1 MDNLHKEMVF
11 EANRKS
17 KGVAYL
23 LWVLCGFFGVHRF
36 YAGETKTGAIQLVMA
51 FSVIGWPF
59 LLIWLLIDL
68 FLIPDMINEKNMAL
82 IHALNHDDPPRD
94 RRRDPHRDQRRDPR
108 GDPRGEISDQSEGE
122 PVLDSK
128 RARMIEE
135 LRASGYRKEPRDLSN
150 LYR

>member
-51 FSVIGWPF
+51 FSVIGWPV

-68 FLIPDMINEKNMAL
+68 FLIPDMINEKNLAL
-82 IHALNHDDPPRD
+82 IHALNH
-94 RRRDPHRDQRRDPR
+94 
-108 GDPRGEISDQSEGE
+108 GDPQGDPQGELPDQSASE